1 MKNCRRLK
9 LNTDIVHIPH
19 SYPQPKSVFLSI
31 FFALTAKKI
40 LEDLRRSPVT
50 PLPKAGSV

>member
-19 SYPQPKSVFLSI
+19 SYPQLESVFLSI
-31 FFALTAKKI
+31 FALTAKKI

-50 PLPKAGSV
+50 PPPKAGSV